1 MSPIPATVAQLAHD
15 ACKAAETLR
24 SVPDVNVT
32 SLSSYTHPGLMPLCQ
47 RRSHELWARAAEMRR
62 MAATARTADAKVALE
77 ALAAR
82 FVALAVERERT
93 EAWDLNRDDADE
105 D

>member
-1 MSPIPATVAQLAHD
+1 MSHIPAIVARLAHD
-15 ACKAAETLR
+15 ACEAAETLR
-24 SVPDVNVT
+24 LVLEINVT
-32 SLSSYTHPGLMPLCQ
+32 SLSSYTRPGLMPLN
-47 RRSHELWARAAEMRR
+47 RRPSHELWERAAELRR

-82 FVALAVERERT
+82 FAALAVQRERA

-105 D
+105 N